1 MKTIMIL
8 IDKDGQVSMQTHGFE
23 GISCKDAS
31 RAIEQ
36 GLGIVLSDKPTFDQ
50 PTNQTNAEVTQ

>member
-1 MKTIMIL
+1 MKSISI
-8 IDKDGQVSMQTHGFE
+8 IVDKVGQVAIQTHGFE

-50 PTNQTNAEVTQ
+50 GASQSVVEAQQ

>member
-1 MKTIMIL
+1 MKVITIL
-8 IDKDGQVSMQTHGFE
+8 IDKAGQVSMQTNGFE
-23 GISCKDAS
+23 GISCKDAC

>member
-1 MKTIMIL
+1 MKSISI
-8 IDKDGQVSMQTHGFE
+8 IVDKAGQVSMQTFGFE

-36 GLGIVLSDKPTFDQ
+36 GLGIVLSDKPTYDQ
-50 PTNQTNAEVTQ
+50 PTQTTSAEITQ

>member
-8 IDKDGQVSMQTHGFE
+8 IDKAGQVSIQTLGFE